1 MSPAR
6 LVVVTLTAIACHG
19 ALAQSAVP
27 PALEVQRLAPQL
39 VGFAGSDAN
48 FQSLV
53 NGLAQGTA
61 VQISSALPNGFTQTV
76 TFTPAAPM
84 TPAQIAQVL
93 EGARQQLIGLG
104 IASPTAEQIGFTLM
118 GGVVPTALGGTP
130 VAGALRPNPPSI
142 AAQIQ
147 QANAAGGST
156 TSATPGGTTTS
167 ATPGSTATSAILG
180 GTATS
185 ATPAAPGAPVAT
197 TPPVTSAVNVQL
209 TPTPTTAP
217 GKRARGER
225 ARAAPNERQPD
236 RAWCDQPQPGREHQ
250 RNSPGRGCADGAG
263 RGLDPAGRGAEA
275 RSLTAWAA
283 CSTWTA
289 GCAAMRAPS

>member
-39 VGFAGSDAN
+39 VAFAGSDAN

-118 GGVVPTALGGTP
+118 GGVVPTPLGGTP
-130 VAGALRPNPPSI
+130 VAGALRPNPPSV
-142 AAQIQ
+142 AAQMQ
-147 QANAAGGST
+147 QANAA
-156 TSATPGGTTTS
+156 GGTTTS
-167 ATPGSTATSAILG
+167 ATP
-180 GTATS
+180 
-185 ATPAAPGAPVAT
+185 AAPTAPVVT
-197 TPPVTSAVNVQL
+197 TPPVTNAVNVQL
-209 TPTPTTAP
+209 TPTPSPTPATGATGASASTAPRQTSDSLNAPGSTSRSPAASISATPPAAATPTAP
-217 GKRARGER
+217 GA
-225 ARAAPNERQPD
+225 ASSPPAAVRAAPGPTK
-236 RAWCDQPQPGREHQ
+236 GH
-250 RNSPGRGCADGAG
+250 
-263 RGLDPAGRGAEA
+263 
-275 RSLTAWAA
+275 
-283 CSTWTA
+283 
-289 GCAAMRAPS
+289 

>member
-1 MSPAR
+1 MSPVR

-19 ALAQSAVP
+19 ALAQTAVP

-39 VGFAGSDAN
+39 VAFAGSETN

-61 VQISSALPNGFTQTV
+61 VQIASALPNGFTQTV
-76 TFTPAAPM
+76 TFTPGAPM
-84 TPAQIAQVL
+84 TPTQIAQVL

-118 GGVVPTALGGTP
+118 GGVVPTPLGGTP
-130 VAGALRPNPPSI
+130 VAGALRPNPPSV
-142 AAQIQ
+142 AAQMQ

-156 TSATPGGTTTS
+156 TSATPAGTT
-167 ATPGSTATSAILG
+167 
-180 GTATS
+180 TS

-209 TPTPTTAP
+209 APTPSPTPAPSAATPARQTSDSLTAP
-217 GKRARGER
+217 GSTSLSPASNIS
-225 ARAAPNERQPD
+225 ATPPAAVTPAAPGVGSSTPAAT
-236 RAWCDQPQPGREHQ
+236 RAGAPAPGATR
-250 RNSPGRGCADGAG
+250 S
-263 RGLDPAGRGAEA
+263 A
-275 RSLTAWAA
+275 R
-283 CSTWTA
+283 
-289 GCAAMRAPS
+289 

>member
-156 TSATPGGTTTS
+156 TSATP
-167 ATPGSTATSAILG
+167 
-180 GTATS
+180 
-185 ATPAAPGAPVAT
+185 AAPGAPVAT

-209 TPTPTTAP
+209 APTPTTAP
-217 GKRARGER
+217 
-225 ARAAPNERQPD
+225 AASAPAASPT
-236 RAWCDQPQPGREHQ
+236 AQ
-250 RNSPGRGCADGAG
+250 RLTSD
-263 RGLDPAGRGAEA
+263 
-275 RSLTAWAA
+275 SLTAPGATSRSPAA
-283 CSTWTA
+283 SISATPPAAAAPTA
-289 GCAAMRAPS
+289 PGTGSSPPAVGQRLGR

>member
-27 PALEVQRLAPQL
+27 PALAVQRLAPQL
-39 VGFAGSDAN
+39 VTFAGSETN

-61 VQISSALPNGFTQTV
+61 VQLSSALPNGFTQTV
-76 TFTPAAPM
+76 TFTPGAPM

-118 GGVVPTALGGTP
+118 GGIVPTPLGGAP
-130 VAGALRPNPPSI
+130 VAGAIRPNPPSV

-147 QANAAGGST
+147 QANAAGGTT
-156 TSATPGGTTTS
+156 TSATPGGT
-167 ATPGSTATSAILG
+167 
-180 GTATS
+180 ATS
-185 ATPAAPGAPVAT
+185 ATPTAPAPATSIPPVTNSVNVQLAPTPSPTPAPSAAAPARQTSDSLTAPGSTSLSPASNTSATPPAAATPAPGVGSSPPVAVRAGPAAPGAT
-197 TPPVTSAVNVQL
+197 RSA
-209 TPTPTTAP
+209 
-217 GKRARGER
+217 R
-225 ARAAPNERQPD
+225 
-236 RAWCDQPQPGREHQ
+236 
-250 RNSPGRGCADGAG
+250 
-263 RGLDPAGRGAEA
+263 
-275 RSLTAWAA
+275 
-283 CSTWTA
+283 
-289 GCAAMRAPS
+289 

>member
-6 LVVVTLTAIACHG
+6 LLVVTLTAIACHG
-19 ALAQSAVP
+19 ALAQTAVP

-39 VGFAGSDAN
+39 VTFAGSETN

-76 TFTPAAPM
+76 TFTPGAPM
-84 TPAQIAQVL
+84 TPTQIAQVL

-118 GGVVPTALGGTP
+118 GGIVPTALGGAP
-130 VAGALRPNPPSI
+130 VAGAIRPNPPSV
-142 AAQIQ
+142 ATQMQ
-147 QANAAGGST
+147 QANAAGGT
-156 TSATPGGTTTS
+156 TSAIPAGTT
-167 ATPGSTATSAILG
+167 
-180 GTATS
+180 TS

-209 TPTPTTAP
+209 APTPTTAP
-217 GKRARGER
+217 
-225 ARAAPNERQPD
+225 AASAP
-236 RAWCDQPQPGREHQ
+236 AAQ
-250 RNSPGRGCADGAG
+250 RLTSD
-263 RGLDPAGRGAEA
+263 
-275 RSLTAWAA
+275 SLTAPGATSRSPGASISATPPAA
-283 CSTWTA
+283 AAPTA
-289 GCAAMRAPS
+289 PGAGSSPPAALRAGPGVTPGATRSAR